1 MLVCIGTGEVQTCI
15 WPSRYHCHSLFL
27 ASLKSRLVKS
37 FVYWLTRVV
46 MDKDPLNG
54 CVSVC
59 VVYAMSVVF
68 VHCHIHYVKTV
79 ERIELEF

>member
-1 MLVCIGTGEVQTCI
+1 MY
-15 WPSRYHCHSLFL
+15 R
-27 ASLKSRLVKS
+27 
-37 FVYWLTRVV
+37 LTRVV

-79 ERIELEF
+79 ERIELEFWAVNKQLLHYVIKWLIVVENGVSVTV